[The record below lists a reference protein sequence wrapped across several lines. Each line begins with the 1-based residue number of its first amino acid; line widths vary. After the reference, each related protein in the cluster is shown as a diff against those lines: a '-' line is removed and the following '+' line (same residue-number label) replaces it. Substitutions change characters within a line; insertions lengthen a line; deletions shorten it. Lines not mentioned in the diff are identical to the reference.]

1 MVKIASLIVSSALA
15 SAALAA
21 DIVAQSTFDSGLD
34 GWTPVGR
41 TCALTNGGGYLLVQ
55 DIDNDWSRPLA
66 PASYNGDWDKVG
78 RISLD
83 VRPDNSK
90 PIQWGIGLRV
100 KNAGG
105 QISEFEFPTSAT
117 PIGVWTRIG
126 VQVGSAPGQWNI
138 PAAIRSAVTEFTV
151 RIDVNDRSLDGGTLE
166 FSGLDNVILYST
178 CPGDLNNDG
187 FVDDSDF
194 VIFLAS
200 YNILDCAD
208 PSMPA
213 GCPADFNRDGFV
225 EDADFVIFVGA
236 YNQLLCP

>member
-1 MVKIASLIVSSALA
+1 MKQIPILFALVAAAQTSSAGIIAA
-15 SAALAA
+15 SY
-21 DIVAQSTFDSGLD
+21 FNSGLD

-41 TCALTNGGGYLLVQ
+41 TCELTNPGGYLLVQ

-66 PASYNGDWDKVG
+66 PATYHGNWNNVG

-90 PIQWGIGLRV
+90 AIQWGVGLRV
-100 KNAGG
+100 RNAGG

-126 VQVGSAPGQWNI
+126 VQIGSGPGQWNI
-138 PAAIRSAVTEFTV
+138 PGAVRSAVTEFTI

-166 FSGLDNVILYST
+166 FSGLDNVVLFST

-187 FVDDSDF
+187 FADDADF
-194 VIFLAS
+194 VIFVAA
-200 YNILDCAD
+200 YNILDCSD

-213 GCPADFNRDGFV
+213 GCPADLNADGFV
-225 EDADFVIFVGA
+225 DDSDFVIFVGA
-236 YNQLLCP
+236 YNELICP